1 MKKLELNQME
11 NLEGGIMRDQH
22 DDGPGGG
29 GGGGCTGSNVIG
41 CMTDVYSNHGWG
53 SVVATISTAFLPQ
66 TAVAFA
72 LACAAKNRC

>member
-22 DDGPGGG
+22 DDGAG
-29 GGGGCTGSNVIG
+29 GGGGCTGSNVVG